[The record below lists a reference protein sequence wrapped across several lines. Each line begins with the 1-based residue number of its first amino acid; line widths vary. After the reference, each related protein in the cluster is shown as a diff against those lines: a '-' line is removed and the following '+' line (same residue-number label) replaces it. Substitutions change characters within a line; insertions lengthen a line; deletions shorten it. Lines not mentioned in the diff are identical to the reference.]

1 MKWGFKTE
9 KKQNSYNN
17 NEIYYANC
25 FSMQWVFW
33 SEL

>member
-9 KKQNSYNN
+9 KNSNNN